1 MRTEEF
7 DTPQIEALFE
17 LMVIAAAAD
26 DEIAKEEK
34 EELFANFEA
43 LTAGRESLG
52 SFESLFAKALGN
64 LAVDGREAR
73 LTSVRERLVSPTAR
87 EAALVAAIRM
97 FAVDGIV
104 RTSEREAI
112 MEIADA
118 LGIDTDHAADL
129 VRDAGR

>member
-1 MRTEEF
+1 MDAKDF
-7 DTPQIEALFE
+7 DNAQFEALFE

-43 LTAGRESLG
+43 LTAGKEGLG
-52 SFESLFAKALGN
+52 SFESSFAKALGN
-64 LAVDGREAR
+64 LAVDGRDAR
-73 LTSVRERLVSPTAR
+73 LASIKERLVSPTAR
-87 EAALVAAIRM
+87 EAALVAAIRV

-112 MEIADA
+112 LEIADA
-118 LGIDTDHAADL
+118 LGIDSDHAADL
-129 VRDAGR
+129 VRDAAR